1 MNKVLLIGRITKD
14 LELRHTQAG
23 KANVSFSLAVD
34 KNLSRDKKRELEDA
48 GRPTADFPRVVA
60 WGYQAENLVRYC
72 GRGSQVAI
80 DGRIQ
85 TGSYE
90 DRESGKKI
98 YTTDVVADN
107 IEFLSK
113 STQGESESN
122 SGVNTSRGNK
132 NQNDDFFE
140 DDFSEIEDDGRI
152 PF

>member
-1 MNKVLLIGRITKD
+1 MNKVFIIGRITKD

-34 KNLSRDKKRELEDA
+34 KNLSRDKKKELEDA

-60 WGYQAENLVRYC
+60 WGFQAENLVRYC

-90 DRESGKKI
+90 DRESGKMI
-98 YTTDVVADN
+98 YTTDVVADY

-113 STQGESESN
+113 STQEGSK
-122 SGVNTSRGNK
+122 GGQDVNTYQSN
-132 NQNDDFFE
+132 NNSSEDFFE

>member
-1 MNKVLLIGRITKD
+1 MNKVFIIGRIVKD

-34 KNLSRDKKRELEDA
+34 KNLSKDKRKELEDA

-60 WGYQAENLVRYC
+60 WGFQAENLVRYC
-72 GRGSQVAI
+72 GKGSKVAI

-90 DRESGKKI
+90 DRETGKII

-113 STQGESESN
+113 STQEGSKGSD
-122 SGVNTSRGNK
+122 SVNTYQSN
-132 NQNDDFFE
+132 NNSSEDFFE
-140 DDFSEIEDDGRI
+140 DDFSEIQDDERI